1 MKQTKRFSIRYK
13 LIGIFGL
20 LILAAGFTLS
30 LLAILSSR
38 KAVIE
43 KVETHLLDKV
53 HDTAEILDGRIEQWF
68 QLLEGI
74 AQMPVLRSNETSYL
88 EKAVLLK

>member
-1 MKQTKRFSIRYK
+1 MKKRFSIRYK
-13 LIGIFGL
+13 LILIFGF
-20 LILAAGFTLS
+20 LIVIALTIESVLAVRTA
-30 LLAILSSR
+30 R

-43 KVETHLLDKV
+43 KIEVHLLDKV

-74 AQMPVLRSNETSYL
+74 AQMPGIAEYRIIVF
-88 EKAVLLK
+88 